1 MVIAILTVIVG
12 LVALQRLP
20 IAQYPD
26 ITPPMVNVSAS
37 YTGANAINVEQSV
50 ATPLEQKLNGVED
63 MIYMK
68 SINSSDGRMSL
79 EVSFGVGTDL
89 DMANV
94 LAQNRVSEAQ
104 ALLPDE
110 VKRQGITVKKKLSFP
125 LLLITLESP
134 DGTYDDRFLSNYA
147 TINLIDEIA
156 RIQGVGLAEVFGG
169 SSTEYAMRVW
179 VRPAELAK
187 LDLTVSDIRR
197 AIQQQNVLVPA
208 GQLGGPPAPEGT
220 EFTYTV
226 QTRGRFE
233 SEEQFGAVVVRSNPD
248 GSQILLRDVARL
260 DLGSQAYMM
269 RTRTNGR
276 RTAVISVYQL
286 PDANGLEVARQ
297 VKETLDRVSARF
309 PEDMGY
315 RISLDTTKPILAGI
329 REIVVTLF
337 EAVALVILVV
347 FVFLQ
352 SFRST
357 LIPTLTVPV
366 SLIGAFAVFPL
377 LGFSIN
383 TLSLLGLVL
392 AIGIVVDDAIV
403 VVEAV
408 AKKMEDGLSPRE
420 ATVAAMAE
428 VSGPIVATSLALIA
442 VFVPV
447 AAMAG
452 ITGRLYQQ
460 FAITIAI
467 SVAISSINALT
478 LSPALAAS
486 ILRPPGGQKGFLDRF
501 FDRFF
506 VRFNQG
512 FAWSTDRFMVLAR
525 FFTHRLVRS
534 GVLLG
539 ALLVALV
546 LLFRIVPGGFVPEED
561 QGYVLGALMLPDAAS
576 LDRTEEVMKQ
586 VEAIVMGMDAVENV
600 VTIAGYS
607 LVSQTVQ
614 SSSGFLFVQLK
625 DWEERPDAADH
636 AKRIV
641 RRLNAA
647 FASQVHQGLAFAFG
661 PPAIPGLGTGAG
673 FSLMLQDRGGNDPR
687 YLEEQVQR
695 FARAAGER
703 PEIARASSL
712 FRASVPQVFLDI
724 DQAKVLKLGVPLDE
738 VNTAIGAFLG
748 GAYVNDFNRF
758 GRLYRVYVQAEPE
771 SRTSEDS
778 LRFFYARNDE
788 GGMVPLS
795 TLVTPSRTQGAEYTN
810 RFNLFRSAEI
820 QGQPAA
826 GYSSSQALAALEEVA
841 ADVLPA
847 DMSYAWNAMSFQ
859 EKAAEGTGSVVFLM
873 ALVFVFLILAAQYES
888 WSLPLSVLF
897 GVPIAVFGAMAGLGI
912 ARLFSE
918 SYENNVFAQIGL
930 VMLIGMS
937 AKNAILIVEFAKAE
951 RESGKSAL
959 DAALEAARQRFRPI
973 LMTAFSFILGVLPLL
988 VASGAGA
995 EARKVMGMTVF
1006 SGMLVATVIG
1016 VLVVPALYV
1025 FVERHVARTET
1036 AAERDA
1042 AQGGGPPSE
1051 SASGSG
1057 SGSGPT
1063 SGSGAPADFS
1073 VPPPGDR

>member
-1 MVIAILTVIVG
+1 LAGFFVRRPIVAMVIAIITVIVG
-12 LVALQRLP
+12 LVALRSLP

-50 ATPLEQKLNGVED
+50 ATPMEQKLNGVED

-68 SINSSDGRMSL
+68 SINSSDGKMSL
-79 EVSFGVGTDL
+79 EVSFDVGTDL

-134 DGTYDDRFLSNYA
+134 EETYDDRFLSNYA
-147 TINLIDEIA
+147 TINIIDEIA

-187 LDLTVSDIRR
+187 LDLTVSDIRG

-286 PDANGLEVARQ
+286 PDANGLDVARQ
-297 VKETLDRVSARF
+297 VKDTLDRVATRF
-309 PEDMGY
+309 PDDMAY
-315 RISLDTTKPILAGI
+315 RISLDTTKPIIAGI
-329 REIVVTLF
+329 REIVITLF

-347 FVFLQ
+347 FIFLQ

-408 AKKMEDGLSPRE
+408 AKKMEDGLAPRE
-420 ATVAAMAE
+420 ATIAAMEE

-447 AAMAG
+447 ASMAG

-486 ILRPPGGQKGFLDRF
+486 ILRPPGEEKGF

-512 FAWSTDRFMVLAR
+512 FEWATERFMVLAR

-534 GVLLG
+534 GLLLG
-539 ALLVALV
+539 ALVIALV

-586 VEAIVMGMDAVENV
+586 VEAIVMEMDAVENV

-607 LVSQTVQ
+607 LVSQTVR

-625 DWEERPDAADH
+625 DWDERSDAADH
-636 AKRIV
+636 AKNVV

-647 FASQVHQGLAFAFG
+647 FASRVHQGLAFAFG

-673 FSLMLQDRGGNDPR
+673 FSMMLQDRGGNEPR
-687 YLEEQVQR
+687 YLEEQVQQ
-695 FARAAGER
+695 FARAASER

-724 DQAKVLKLGVPLDE
+724 DQAKVMKLGVPLDE

-820 QGQPAA
+820 QGQPAP

-841 ADVLPA
+841 AETLPA

-912 ARLFSE
+912 SRVFSE

-951 RESGKSAL
+951 RDSGKSPL

-1025 FVERHVARTET
+1025 FVERYVARTET
-1036 AAERDA
+1036 AAERGDA
-1042 AQGGGPPSE
+1042 HAGGPS
-1051 SASGSG
+1051 SDR
-1057 SGSGPT
+1057 T
-1063 SGSGAPADFS
+1063 SGSLA
-1073 VPPPGDR
+1073 PPPEGR